1 MVEKPEATPRSSATA
16 AGLSGI
22 HCVLFALFDKAERI
36 DRSAMADQIA
46 YVESRGCRSVNVL
59 GVATE
64 VQKLAFREKLLI
76 IEQAARSLS
85 GGSALSVTV
94 SGNSVAEQAELAE
107 AAVSNGARWL
117 VVQPPAVGSL
127 SGADLLDF
135 HFRMA
140 EGLDLPLGA
149 QVAPQYL
156 GRSLAAADIA
166 ALHRGNPNFMLVKGE
181 TPAADL
187 GGLVAAAG
195 PGMAVLAGR
204 GGLEM
209 TDCLLAGCDGFVVA
223 PDALPG
229 AIRIYGHWSDGDL
242 DAAEDAYRNELPAFV
257 FAMQSVDHLICYG
270 KRLFGARAGI
280 KIRDRSPAMAPTDG
294 GRIILDRRA
303 AKPRGRRRPDVR
315 GAL

>member
-85 GGSALSVTV
+85 DDSALSVTV

-166 ALHRGNPNFMLVKGE
+166 ALRRGNPNFKLVKGE

-229 AIRIYGHWSDGDL
+229 AIRIYGHWSEGDL
-242 DAAEDAYRNELPAFV
+242 DAAEEAYRNELPAFV
-257 FAMQSVDHLICYG
+257 FSMQSVDHLICYG

-280 KIRDRSPAMAPTDG
+280 KIHDRSPAMAPTDG

-303 AKPRGRRRPDVR
+303 DKPRC
-315 GAL
+315 

>member
-1 MVEKPEATPRSSATA
+1 MVKKPEAAPRDSSAARA

-22 HCVLFALFDKAERI
+22 HCVLFALFDGSERV

-76 IEQAARSLS
+76 IELAARSLS
-85 GGSALSVTV
+85 DGSALSVTV

-117 VVQPPAVGSL
+117 VVQPPAAGSL
-127 SGADLLDF
+127 SGTALLDF
-135 HFRMA
+135 HLRMA
-140 EGLDLPLGA
+140 EGLDLPLGV

-156 GRSLAAADIA
+156 GWSLAAGDIA
-166 ALHRGNPNFMLVKGE
+166 ALRRGNPNFMLVKGE
-181 TPAADL
+181 TPAADI
-187 GGLVAAAG
+187 GGLVAAAD

-204 GGLEM
+204 GGIEM

-229 AIRIYGHWSDGDL
+229 AIRIYGHWSEGDL
-242 DAAEDAYRNELPAFV
+242 DAAEEAYRDELPDFV

-280 KIRDRSPAMAPTDG
+280 KIHDRSPAMAPTDN

-303 AKPRGRRRPDVR
+303 AKPR
-315 GAL
+315 L

>member
-1 MVEKPEATPRSSATA
+1 MVEKPEAAPRSSATAARA

-22 HCVLFALFDKAERI
+22 HCVLFALFDRSERI
-36 DRSAMADQIA
+36 DRAAMEDQIS

-64 VQKLAFREKLLI
+64 VQKLAFREKILI

-85 GGSALSVTV
+85 DGSALSVTV

-166 ALHRGNPNFMLVKGE
+166 ALRRGNPNFVLVKGE

-229 AIRIYGHWSDGDL
+229 AIRIYGHWSEGDL
-242 DAAEDAYRNELPAFV
+242 DAAEEAYRNELPAFV
-257 FAMQSVDHLICYG
+257 FSMQSVDHLICYG

-280 KIRDRSPAMAPTDG
+280 KIHDRSPAMAPTDG

-303 AKPRGRRRPDVR
+303 DKPRC
-315 GAL
+315 

>member
-1 MVEKPEATPRSSATA
+1 MVEKPGAAPTSSATAARA

-22 HCVLFALFDKAERI
+22 HCVLFALFDRSERI
-36 DRSAMADQIA
+36 DRSAMEDQIA
-46 YVESRGCRSVNVL
+46 YVESQGCRSLNVL

-76 IEQAARSLS
+76 IELAARSLS

-149 QVAPQYL
+149 QIAPQYL

-166 ALHRGNPNFMLVKGE
+166 ALRRGNPNFMLVKGE

-187 GGLVAAAG
+187 GGLVAAAAG

-209 TDCLLAGCDGFVVA
+209 TDCLLAGCDGCVVA

-229 AIRIYGHWSDGDL
+229 AIRIYGHWSEGDL
-242 DAAEDAYRNELPAFV
+242 DAAEEAYRNELPAFV

-280 KIRDRSPAMAPTDG
+280 TIHDRSPAMAPTDG
-294 GRIILDRRA
+294 GHIILDRRA
-303 AKPRGRRRPDVR
+303 AKPRC
-315 GAL
+315 